1 MCFSFFYLQ
10 RFLHSS
16 VYKGMRE
23 GTMRQSFPAEIIERA
38 QRGDAA
44 AFSEIIERF
53 QVSVYNLCYR
63 MLSHN
68 AGDAEDAAQE
78 VFLKVWKNIG
88 RFDANRTFS
97 TWVLSIATNH
107 CIDLIRKKRVST
119 IEIDETL
126 EEILPDSI
134 ATPKQELAQ
143 KERSG
148 LIRRILDGLS
158 ETDRAIVVLRY
169 WDELPDREIA
179 AALGLSESA
188 VKSRLFRA
196 RKQLIQIYQ
205 QTQEHA
211 WMEAVV

>member
-1 MCFSFFYLQ
+1 
-10 RFLHSS
+10 
-16 VYKGMRE
+16 
-23 GTMRQSFPAEIIERA
+23 MRQSFPAEIIERA

-148 LIRRILDGLS
+148 LIRRILDELS

-179 AALGLSESA
+179 AALGLSEAA

-196 RKQLIQIYQ
+196 RKQLVQIYQ

>member
-1 MCFSFFYLQ
+1 M
-10 RFLHSS
+10 
-16 VYKGMRE
+16 
-23 GTMRQSFPAEIIERA
+23 
-38 QRGDAA
+38 
-44 AFSEIIERF
+44 
-53 QVSVYNLCYR
+53 
-63 MLSHN
+63 
-68 AGDAEDAAQE
+68 
-78 VFLKVWKNIG
+78 
-88 RFDANRTFS
+88 
-97 TWVLSIATNH
+97 SIATNH
-107 CIDLIRKKRVST
+107 CIDLIRKKRVPT
-119 IEIDETL
+119 VEIDETL

-196 RKQLIQIYQ
+196 RKQLVQIYQ

>member
-1 MCFSFFYLQ
+1 
-10 RFLHSS
+10 
-16 VYKGMRE
+16 
-23 GTMRQSFPAEIIERA
+23 MRQSFPAEIIERA

-53 QVSVYNLCYR
+53 QISVYNLCYR

-68 AGDAEDAAQE
+68 AGDAEDATQE

-107 CIDLIRKKRVST
+107 CIDLIRKKRVPT
-119 IEIDETL
+119 VEIDETL

-148 LIRRILDGLS
+148 LIWRILDGLS

-179 AALGLSESA
+179 AALGLSEAA

-196 RKQLIQIYQ
+196 RKQLVQIYQ

>member
-1 MCFSFFYLQ
+1 
-10 RFLHSS
+10 
-16 VYKGMRE
+16 
-23 GTMRQSFPAEIIERA
+23 MRQSFPAEIIERA

-53 QVSVYNLCYR
+53 QISVYNLCYR

-107 CIDLIRKKRVST
+107 CIDLIRKKRVPT
-119 IEIDETL
+119 VEIDETL

-196 RKQLIQIYQ
+196 RKQLVQIYQ

>member
-1 MCFSFFYLQ
+1 
-10 RFLHSS
+10 
-16 VYKGMRE
+16 
-23 GTMRQSFPAEIIERA
+23 
-38 QRGDAA
+38 
-44 AFSEIIERF
+44 
-53 QVSVYNLCYR
+53 

-107 CIDLIRKKRVST
+107 CIDLIRKKRVPT
-119 IEIDETL
+119 VEIDETL

-179 AALGLSESA
+179 VALGLSESA

-196 RKQLIQIYQ
+196 RKQLVQIYQ

>member
-1 MCFSFFYLQ
+1 
-10 RFLHSS
+10 
-16 VYKGMRE
+16 
-23 GTMRQSFPAEIIERA
+23 MRQSFPAEIIERA

-179 AALGLSESA
+179 AALGLSEAA

-196 RKQLIQIYQ
+196 RKQLVQIYQ
-205 QTQEHA
+205 QTQAHA

>member
-1 MCFSFFYLQ
+1 MLLFFYLQ
-10 RFLHSS
+10 RFLNSS

-53 QVSVYNLCYR
+53 QISVYNLCYR

-107 CIDLIRKKRVST
+107 CIDLIRKKHVPT
-119 IEIDETL
+119 VEIDETL

-179 AALGLSESA
+179 AALGLSEAA

-196 RKQLIQIYQ
+196 RKQLVQIYQ